1 MFRIVRR
8 PALLMALVPSLV
20 LAQEDA
26 VVVTASRTQQRLR
39 DAIPHTTV
47 LTEKEIRDSQAVD
60 LPTLL
65 RSEAGFEMA
74 QTGGIGAVPSPLSLR
89 GASTARTLILIDGV
103 RMEDAGFSFTALQH
117 IMLDQVERV
126 EIVRGNV
133 SSLYGSNAVG
143 GVIQVFTKRGQ
154 GTPAASASFMA
165 GSRNTSDL
173 HVGYGGELGDTRFS
187 LSASRFDTKGFSA
200 IDPALAPLANP
211 DPDGYRN
218 QGLSFSASQ
227 RLTRAHEIGIAVFGT
242 EAWIDYDRPV
252 FAVPTDEHRSNQE
265 LSMLQAWWEARLA
278 EPWKSRLTAAENKDH
293 RTDTLNGA
301 FSNRSHTRTR
311 QLIWDN
317 ELRIS
322 APHAFTAGLEGRDQT
337 LDSASSFG
345 ADPLRERE
353 VRAARVGYVGRLGAH
368 ALQANY
374 RYEDYSDFGAEGTY
388 YLGYGYDLTGAWRVV
403 VSQGTAFRAP
413 TFLDL
418 DPAFGNPGLQPER
431 SKSNEI
437 GIQWASGPHRLRVT
451 LFDTEYQDAIVLNN
465 LFIPQNV
472 QTASNEGIETT
483 YNGVIAGIDL
493 RASLTFQDP
502 VEQDRT
508 NSPPQQAIRRAKTL
522 AALSAFRN
530 FGALRLG
537 VDWRASGERRDNAI
551 TDSTVTVFE
560 PAYSVLNVLA
570 RYQLSKNIYFGA
582 RLENALDEDY
592 RLVSGYNTAGR
603 GVFLTAGWQP

>member
-1 MFRIVRR
+1 MLPMFRIVRR

-218 QGLSFSASQ
+218 QGLSFSASH

-252 FAVPTDEHRSNQE
+252 LPCPPTSIAPTRS
-265 LSMLQAWWEARLA
+265 
-278 EPWKSRLTAAENKDH
+278 SRCC
-293 RTDTLNGA
+293 RPGGRRGW
-301 FSNRSHTRTR
+301 RSHGSRASRPPRTRT
-311 QLIWDN
+311 I
-317 ELRIS
+317 
-322 APHAFTAGLEGRDQT
+322 
-337 LDSASSFG
+337 
-345 ADPLRERE
+345 
-353 VRAARVGYVGRLGAH
+353 
-368 ALQANY
+368 
-374 RYEDYSDFGAEGTY
+374 
-388 YLGYGYDLTGAWRVV
+388 
-403 VSQGTAFRAP
+403 AP
-413 TFLDL
+413 T
-418 DPAFGNPGLQPER
+418 R
-431 SKSNEI
+431 
-437 GIQWASGPHRLRVT
+437 
-451 LFDTEYQDAIVLNN
+451 
-465 LFIPQNV
+465 
-472 QTASNEGIETT
+472 
-483 YNGVIAGIDL
+483 
-493 RASLTFQDP
+493 
-502 VEQDRT
+502 
-508 NSPPQQAIRRAKTL
+508 
-522 AALSAFRN
+522 
-530 FGALRLG
+530 
-537 VDWRASGERRDNAI
+537 
-551 TDSTVTVFE
+551 
-560 PAYSVLNVLA
+560 
-570 RYQLSKNIYFGA
+570 
-582 RLENALDEDY
+582 
-592 RLVSGYNTAGR
+592 
-603 GVFLTAGWQP
+603 